1 MIRLIQTLIP
11 SLNVLSCFVGKF
23 STNTARYSFKNAT
36 TVRFRR
42 FSYFVA
48 GCCFSKS
55 GESAV
60 LSDATSKSYTNAVTA
75 QYNSF
80 GELYPSHCASNSLQN
95 VNCETEEFPMH
106 YKQRIDS
113 ITTSSLE
120 DISIHRNTCKRLRNS
135 EQDVH
140 DISPPT
146 ASKHPKISNDAT
158 TDITAGNSD
167 GPKVTESSDIIIPVS
182 HREPGNTDDNYLKTK
197 QQRPNYFVAVR
208 ISDPEICQAVKI
220 VQEHILEADKKFES
234 CMSLLPTLHVTLMV
248 MRITD
253 EGTHKKALQALKK
266 ASQEHNNL
274 MCKEPLCIEFKG
286 LGHFNNR
293 VLYAKITN
301 NNAFDRLRYL
311 GECVEKQFAAA
322 SIVSSEKRGFAP
334 HLTIA
339 KLNFA
344 KKKHRNMKKIHPSLY
359 EAYKDIYFGCQ
370 AVESMQLLKMTGPKD
385 ATGYYSGDE
394 VFFTASFY
402 HLNEQADAY
411 ACFPFKNIECKIM

>member
-253 EGTHKKALQALKK
+253 EGTHKK
-266 ASQEHNNL
+266 
-274 MCKEPLCIEFKG
+274 
-286 LGHFNNR
+286 
-293 VLYAKITN
+293 
-301 NNAFDRLRYL
+301 YL

-394 VFFTASFY
+394 VFFNCSESN
-402 HLNEQADAY
+402 LNATTCLRKKEEI
-411 ACFPFKNIECKIM
+411 KEKIKKLTDEMLKQ